1 MKQINLRELYP
12 STYKT
17 DTYVEVTDDVL
28 EAIKAQDRAEASQ
41 KRTIRRYK
49 AYHSLDGET
58 GIEAMF
64 CSHPQSPDELLVEQF
79 VQEQLYAA
87 VMALPEKQAKRIYA
101 HYYLGMSKTEIAR
114 CEGVHE
120 STVRE
125 SIYQGL
131 KMLSKTFRNFL

>member
-12 STYKT
+12 NVYKT
-17 DTYVEVTDDVL
+17 DTYVDVTDEVMD
-28 EAIKAQDRAEASQ
+28 AMKAQDRTEANQ
-41 KRTIRRYK
+41 RRLIRRYK
-49 AYHSLDGET
+49 AYHSLDSEN
-58 GIEAMF
+58 GIERMF
-64 CSHPQSPDELLVEQF
+64 CSCSQPPDEMLIEQF
-79 VQEQLYAA
+79 VRKQLYDA
-87 VMALPEKQAKRIYA
+87 VMALPDKQAKRIYA